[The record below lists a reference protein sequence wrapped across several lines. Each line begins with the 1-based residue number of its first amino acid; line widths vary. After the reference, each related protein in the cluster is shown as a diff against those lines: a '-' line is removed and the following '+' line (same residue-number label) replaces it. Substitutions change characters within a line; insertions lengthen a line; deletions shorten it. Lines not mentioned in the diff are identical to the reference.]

1 MAKKSNTK
9 SAASTANQEPGKAD
23 IIRTYMDYLLKNHKD
38 PDSMYQFAGI
48 LGMKESNLYQH
59 FASFTAIQQTVF
71 ETFFEHTVSLLE
83 KDKSYQA
90 YDAKNKLLG
99 FYYTFFEI
107 LKENRSYVIL
117 ALKKGSG
124 MMPMKVLQGLK
135 SHFTAYIDNIGIDTI
150 NLKNADLDNLKHKGL
165 KEIAWGQLLATLK
178 YWMNDDSSDFEK
190 TDLFIEKSLK
200 ASFDLINTRPLESV
214 IDFTKFLFK
223 EKFSRSN

>member
-1 MAKKSNTK
+1 
-9 SAASTANQEPGKAD
+9 
-23 IIRTYMDYLLKNHKD
+23 
-38 PDSMYQFAGI
+38 MYQFAGI

-71 ETFFEHTVSLLE
+71 ETFFEHTISLLE

-90 YDAKNKLLG
+90 YDAKNKLLS

-135 SHFTAYIDNIGIDTI
+135 SHFTAYIDNLGIETI
-150 NLKNADLDNLKHKGL
+150 NFRSEDLDKIKQKGL
-165 KEIAWGQLLATLK
+165 KEIAWGQLLATMR
-178 YWMNDDSSDFEK
+178 YWMNDDSPDFEK

-223 EKFSRSN
+223 EKFSRS

>member
-1 MAKKSNTK
+1 
-9 SAASTANQEPGKAD
+9 
-23 IIRTYMDYLLKNHKD
+23 
-38 PDSMYQFAGI
+38 
-48 LGMKESNLYQH
+48 
-59 FASFTAIQQTVF
+59 
-71 ETFFEHTVSLLE
+71 
-83 KDKSYQA
+83 
-90 YDAKNKLLG
+90 
-99 FYYTFFEI
+99 
-107 LKENRSYVIL
+107 
-117 ALKKGSG
+117 